1 MSMSARQFIER
12 NFWLK
17 VFALI
22 LALLTWITVRF
33 AISRQLT
40 FGSAPITAVTRVFPK
55 SQVRIL
61 SGPDL
66 ADRLRLAPHEV
77 TVTLSGDATILEKLT
92 GKEITPFVNVSK
104 GFFGSGG
111 IGKVEIFAPAGV
123 SILKIEPAEVTVE
136 RVESAAGTEKK

>member
-61 SGPDL
+61 SGADL
-66 ADRLRLAPHEV
+66 SDRLRLVPNEV
-77 TVTLSGDATILEKLT
+77 AVTLSGDATILEKLT
-92 GKEITPFVNVSK
+92 GKEVTPFVNVSK
-104 GFFGSGG
+104 GFFSAGG

-123 SILKIEPAEVTVE
+123 SILKIEPAEVMVE
-136 RVESAAGTEKK
+136 RVEAVTGAQKQ

>member
-1 MSMSARQFIER
+1 MNMSARQFIER

-40 FGSAPITAVTRVFPK
+40 FGSAPITAVTRVFSK
-55 SQVRIL
+55 SPVRL
-61 SGPDL
+61 LTGADL
-66 ADRLRLAPHEV
+66 AGRFRLVPDEV

-92 GKEITPFVNVSK
+92 GKEVTPFVNIAR
-104 GFFGSGG
+104 GFSGSGAM
-111 IGKVEIFAPAGV
+111 GKVEIFAPSGV
-123 SILKIEPAEVTVE
+123 SIMKIEPADVTVE
-136 RVESAAGTEKK
+136 KLAADPGVQTR